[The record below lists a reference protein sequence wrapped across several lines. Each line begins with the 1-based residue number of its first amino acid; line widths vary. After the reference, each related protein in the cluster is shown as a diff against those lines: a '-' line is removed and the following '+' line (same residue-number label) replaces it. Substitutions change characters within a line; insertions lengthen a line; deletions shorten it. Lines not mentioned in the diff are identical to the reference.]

1 MKNVAKS
8 VRWILQGRSATAAT
22 IQTLLSR
29 MLILAINI
37 GTGVITARF
46 LGPQGRGEQAAIIL
60 WPQFLGYLMT
70 LGLPAALRYNLKR
83 YPEDKSELFSATLLL
98 SMGLGIL
105 ASLIGIV
112 FVPYWLGHQYSQEV
126 VHFAQW
132 FMITAPVGVFWA
144 NLVAALEATDDF
156 STANKGQYLTPLFT
170 LVMLLVLLL
179 TRSLTPF
186 TTSLAYILAG
196 LPIFFWI
203 LKLLW
208 QRFRPKWHNLGLQYK
223 RLLHYG
229 LRAYGIDILGTLG
242 TQVDQALVVGFL
254 QPAAMGM
261 YVVALSL
268 SRMLDV
274 FQTAI
279 ITVLFPKTAARPL
292 EEVIA
297 ITGRAARIGMAL
309 SFLAAIGAMFLV
321 PTLLHLLYGSKFIGA
336 LPVFRVLA
344 IEVVIG
350 GVTWVLAQAFMAL
363 GRPGTVT
370 VMQAIGL
377 GLTVP
382 LMLVMI
388 PAYGLIGAGLA
399 LLCSTI
405 IRFIFMLGSYP
416 LILKVRP
423 PNLLITRDDLHFL
436 QQAFQFK
443 RG

>member
-22 IQTLLSR
+22 LQTMLSR

-60 WPQFLGYLMT
+60 WPQFLSSLMT
-70 LGLPAALRYNLKR
+70 LGLPAALRYNIKR
-83 YPEDKSELFSATLLL
+83 YPEDKSELFSAALLL
-98 SMGLGIL
+98 SMALGIL

-112 FVPYWLGHQYSQEV
+112 FVPYWLGHQYSGEV
-126 VHFAQW
+126 IEFAQW

-144 NLVAALEATDDF
+144 NMLAALEATDDF
-156 STANKGQYLTPLFT
+156 STANQGQYLTPLLILGM
-170 LVMLLVLLL
+170 LVALLL
-179 TRSLTPF
+179 ARSLTPF

-203 LKLLW
+203 LHRLW
-208 QRFRPKWHNLGLQYK
+208 KRFRPKWHNLGEQYK
-223 RLLHYG
+223 RLLNYG

-242 TQVDQALVVGFL
+242 NQVDQALVIGFL
-254 QPAAMGM
+254 EPAAMGM

-274 FQTAI
+274 FQSSI

-297 ITGRAARIGMAL
+297 ITGRAARIGIAL
-309 SFLAAIGAMFLV
+309 SILAALGAMLVV
-321 PTLLHLLYGSKFIGA
+321 PTLLHLLYGSKFMGA
-336 LPVFRVLA
+336 LPVFRILA
-344 IEVVIG
+344 VEVVIG
-350 GVTWVLAQAFMAL
+350 GVTWILAQAFMAL

-370 VMQAIGL
+370 IMQAIGL

-382 LMLVMI
+382 LMLVTI